1 MNRYL
6 RFYSGAV
13 GPSLSSQYVLVNV
26 SKMTIIASAAGSNPN
41 SFITT
46 LYYGEN
52 KEYKLNLTFTVPAG
66 TPDMADLRV
75 SFVNFLGPYI
85 EQVCEQG
92 SNNVFIDVSF
102 TDNDGFINIR
112 NKANNSIVPCLL
124 FDVTRTT

>member
-13 GPSLSSQYVLVNV
+13 GPALSSQHVLVNV
-26 SKMTIIASAAGSNPN
+26 SKMTIIASAAGPNPN

-52 KEYKLNLTFTVPAG
+52 KEYKLNLTFTVPVG
-66 TPDMADLRV
+66 TPDMPDLRV

-92 SNNVFIDVSF
+92 SN
-102 TDNDGFINIR
+102 DGFLNIR
-112 NKANNSIVPCLL
+112 NRANNSIVPCLL